1 MRHKL
6 KSLLCAAL
14 IAGSA
19 IGSAS
24 ALEYSYQADL
34 YDNYFYTPTSSNHA
48 LDLNNASDSGGST
61 VVVGSASM
69 EKGTNQGG
77 AAGNSPVIPVGS
89 YIDPWGQ
96 NVDTQIETGATLNG
110 IADKAFNSLV
120 GDYTLPLPTL
130 ASSSSTTS
138 CATGIPV
145 LVTPTFVST
154 WTSTATPLYVTTPV
168 VQPSSTAYS
177 NGLFTERGKVTTTDG
192 HFGAVSIGSRNLF
205 AYIYPSASSA
215 SMQKGAGHVDGTSVW
230 DGNIALC
237 GHNRGSWPYFSTLKN
252 VQLGD
257 VITYKTSLGVRTYR
271 VTYAGRI
278 SATDTSVLKPSFDN
292 RITMLTCVANEPAYR
307 YCVIGQQ
314 IVG

>member
-6 KSLLCAAL
+6 KSLLCATL

-19 IGSAS
+19 MGSAS

-69 EKGTNQGG
+69 EKGTNQSG
-77 AAGNSPVIPVGS
+77 AAGNSPAIPVGS

-145 LVTPTFVST
+145 LVTPTFVPT
-154 WTSTATPLYVTTPV
+154 WTYTVTPLYVTTPI
-168 VQPSSTAYS
+168 VQPASAVYS
-177 NGLFTERGKVTTTDG
+177 NELFTERGKVTTIDG
-192 HFGAVSIGSRNLF
+192 HFGAMSIGSRKLF
-205 AYIYPSASSA
+205 AYVYPGASSA

-237 GHNRGSWPYFSTLKN
+237 GHNRGS
-252 VQLGD
+252 
-257 VITYKTSLGVRTYR
+257 
-271 VTYAGRI
+271 
-278 SATDTSVLKPSFDN
+278 
-292 RITMLTCVANEPAYR
+292 
-307 YCVIGQQ
+307 
-314 IVG
+314 